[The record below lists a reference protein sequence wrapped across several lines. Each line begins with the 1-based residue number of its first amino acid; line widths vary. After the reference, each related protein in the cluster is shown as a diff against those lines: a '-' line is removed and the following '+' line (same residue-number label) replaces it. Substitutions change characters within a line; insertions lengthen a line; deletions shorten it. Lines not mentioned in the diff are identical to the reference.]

1 MMPALADAGTLPVVL
16 LHPLGLDASI
26 WSEVVLRLAESGHPA
41 IAIQQRGYGGRPLGS
56 AEPSLD
62 IAVED
67 LRADLEG
74 MGIDRCVLVGISMG
88 AYVALAFLRR
98 HPGQVAGLGLLSA
111 RATADDDATRRGRV
125 AFAESVLHD
134 DRRPAMLQ
142 AAAASLLGQPG
153 DPGYPRRVARLLA
166 DLSECPPATL
176 AWSQLA
182 TAERRDEVGTLASCS
197 VPVLVCR
204 GEQDALVSADEAA
217 RAASSVARATRAE
230 IPGAGHLLP
239 IEAPERVAG
248 LIRDLVESC
257 HRRQDDGHDPN
268 SWGHESSAGQNFASR
283 RIVDLHFEACRDD
296 YRRALDDVAIRAGAD
311 LLDAGCGPGS
321 FIPWLVEAV
330 GATGRVTALDHA
342 PEHLAASRQLVSDLR
357 INDVAGVEAG
367 DLRDLPFPSESFDVV
382 WCSNVSQ
389 YLDDATLEGV
399 LGEFFR
405 VLRPR
410 GRVVVKDLDMSLVRL
425 YPGDPHRLSDFV
437 RREAET
443 SPYARNLLRTA
454 RLHTFLARTG
464 FVQVHQKTT
473 LMEHFSPLTPPA
485 REFYGH
491 ACAALAGRARA
502 IGAAGD
508 WDRLAQWDGPAH
520 PLDDPDAYLN
530 EALVVAVG
538 SRPDRGAG
546 QS

>member
-1 MMPALADAGTLPVVL
+1 MMPALADAGTLPIVL

-26 WSEVVLRLAESGHPA
+26 WGEVVLRLADSGHPA

-56 AEPSLD
+56 AKPSLE

-67 LRADLEG
+67 LHSDLQH

-98 HPGQVAGLGLLSA
+98 FPRQVAGLGLLSA
-111 RATADDDATRRGRV
+111 RATADDEATRRGRR
-125 AFAESVLHD
+125 AFAEAVLDD
-134 DRRPAMLQ
+134 DRRPAMLR
-142 AAAASLLGQPG
+142 AAATSLLGQPA
-153 DPGYPRRVARLLA
+153 DSGYPNRFAQLLA
-166 DLSECPPATL
+166 GLSECPPATL

-182 TAERRDEVGTLASCS
+182 IAERRDELGMLASCS

-204 GEQDALVSADEAA
+204 GEQDTLVSADEAGQ
-217 RAASSVARATRAE
+217 AASSVARGTRAE
-230 IPGAGHLLP
+230 VPGAGHLLP
-239 IEAPERVAG
+239 IEDPERVAG
-248 LIRDLVESC
+248 LIRDLAESC
-257 HRRQDDGHDPN
+257 DRQQDDGHDSN
-268 SWGHESSAGQNFASR
+268 SWGHESSAGQSFASR
-283 RIVDLHFEACRDD
+283 RIVDLHFEACRDS
-296 YRRALDDVAIRAGAD
+296 YRRALDEVAIPAGAD
-311 LLDAGCGPGS
+311 VLDAGCGPGS

-330 GATGRVTALDHA
+330 GATGRVTALDLA
-342 PEHLAASRQLVSDLR
+342 PEHIAAARQLVSDLG
-357 INDVAGVEAG
+357 IDDVAGVEAG
-367 DLRDLPFPSESFDVV
+367 DLSDLPFQSESFDVV

-410 GRVVVKDLDMSLVRL
+410 GRVVIKDLDMSLVRL
-425 YPGDPHRLSDFV
+425 YPGDPHRLSDLV

-454 RLHTFLARTG
+454 RLHTFLTRAG

-473 LMEHFSPLTPPA
+473 LMEHFHPLARPA
-485 REFYGH
+485 REFYGR
-491 ACAALAGRARA
+491 ACAALAERARA
-502 IGAAGD
+502 IGAPGE
-508 WDRLAQWDGPAH
+508 WDQLARWDAPTH
-520 PLDDPDAYLN
+520 PLDDPDAYIN

-538 SRPDRGAG
+538 SRADGGAG